1 VKHLITCLLVV
12 LFYQTALAQNV
23 GIGLSNPAYKLDIKG
38 RIRIKPDSLG
48 QSGATPGMWLDN
60 YLTGTEQAFI
70 GMENDIYAG
79 FYGKAGAGWGI
90 NFNTQTGNVNMGNS
104 AYNLYRLNLSSNDFG
119 LALYD
124 GSNNFYGGFKTDGQG
139 NLSILS
145 ANGTSFPAR
154 PVKHIILNPPSQ
166 GLGFTPGNVG
176 IGTNAPDYKLTVQSG
191 RVETNTNTSLLR
203 LSGQNPVMVLSDAVS
218 DYAYIKA
225 WTYQPYS
232 GFSNGLVLGAAP
244 GNAIFL
250 STNYSPTVVIASN
263 NNVGIGTSSP
273 AYTLS
278 VNGTIQAKELRVET
292 GWADYVFDKTYTLEP
307 LSKVEEYIRSNKHL
321 KNIPSAEDIVHN
333 GLQVAQVQTQM
344 MQKIE
349 ELTLYVIQLQKEI
362 NQLKKKRK

>member
-1 VKHLITCLLVV
+1 MISL
-12 LFYQTALAQNV
+12 YQLSTAQNV

-38 RIRIKPDSLG
+38 RIRIKPDSIGQLG
-48 QSGATPGMWLDN
+48 GTPGMWLDN

-70 GMENDIYAG
+70 GMENDTYAG

-104 AYNLYRLNLSSNDFG
+104 GFNIYRLNLSSNDFG

-124 GSNNFYGGFKTDGQG
+124 AGNNFYGGFRSDAQG

-145 ANGTSFPAR
+145 ANGTTTPSK
-154 PVKHIILNPPSQ
+154 PVKHIILNPPSD
-166 GLGFTPGNVG
+166 GVGFTPGNVG
-176 IGTNAPDYKLTVQSG
+176 IGTNAPDYKLTIQSG
-191 RVETNTNTSLLR
+191 RVEANTNTSVLKLQ
-203 LSGQNPVMVLSDAVS
+203 GQNPVMVLSDALH

-225 WTYQPYS
+225 WTYQPYT

-250 STNYSPTVVIASN
+250 STNYAPTVVIDTN

-273 AYTLS
+273 AYKLS

-292 GWADYVFDKTYTLEP
+292 GWADNVFDEHYSLES
-307 LSKVEEYIRSNKHL
+307 LNDVEAYIHHNKHL
-321 KNIPSAEDIVHN
+321 KDIPSADDITQN
-333 GLQVAQVQTQM
+333 GLAVAQVQTQM
-344 MQKIE
+344 MRKIE
-349 ELTLYVIQLQKEI
+349 ELTLYVIALQKEI